1 MVGVSSCGG
10 GRRLSLCGGDLEGF
24 FVWGGVFMWR
34 RVSLCGEGRRVS
46 LCGESLCGGEYLCVA
61 EGVFVWRGVSLRNG
75 GCLYLVEAGGCICM
89 VETRECFCVARIR
102 GCLCVAQRRVHLCK
116 AGAAAE
122 GGGLYFRDKVL
133 VF

>member
-1 MVGVSSCGG
+1 MGEAGG
-10 GRRLSLCGGDLEGF
+10 CLCVAETLRVSLCG
-24 FVWGGVFMWR
+24 GGVFMWR